1 MSAPGNRVSSSGP
14 AAPAPGGDEV
24 VLEGR
29 VKRILFRDEAAL
41 FTALRIRPAHGGR
54 DVTVVGEFFAVA
66 PGDEYRLIGAW
77 VVHPRWGEQFQVA
90 RAERKLPRQK
100 EAIVAYLGGGLF
112 SGIGQALARR
122 LVEHFGPHTLDAILN
137 SPERVEEVPGISAK
151 KRRRLV
157 SSLREHRHIQDLALF
172 LQGHGVSLYLTKKIH
187 AHYAGRALEVVR
199 TDPYRVAADV
209 PGIGFLKADGI
220 ARRLGLPPDAP
231 ARIRASVLYVLRE
244 RCEVRG
250 HSFLPRA
257 ELVRDCLGFLNK
269 GIEGA
274 GIAAPQVAAAID
286 GLIAEDH
293 LVREGPE
300 AVYLKVVHQAEVS
313 LARRLRALI
322 ERPPP
327 PPDRV
332 HAIVAGTAAEAGLT
346 YAPEQ
351 QDAIRGAL
359 TSSLVIVTGGP
370 GTGKSTVIRGVI
382 SALRQ
387 ARRNAEVLLAAP
399 TGRAAKRMAEVT
411 GCEARTIHRLLEFSP
426 ESGTFARDEADPL
439 RGDMLVVDEASM
451 VDLLL
456 ASALFAAIPGGMR
469 VLLVGDA
476 DQLPSVGFGNVFADL
491 IQSGRVPVVRLR
503 HVFRQAACSSIV
515 TNAHLVNAGRMP
527 VLERGSDCELVPLP
541 DEAHVAAYVRD
552 AAAAHRAA
560 GLALEQI
567 TVLTPMRK
575 TETGVVA
582 LNRLLQEALNPA
594 APGKAQLR
602 SGETV
607 FRTGDKV
614 MQVRNNYHKGVFN
627 GDVGVIAAIRLAG
640 EADDDTEDED
650 VVVVNFQGSETAY
663 VPEELHQL
671 VLAYACTI
679 HKAQGSEYGGIVL
692 VPMVEQHAIMLQRN
706 LLYTAITR
714 ARDRV
719 VLVGQLAAIRRAVA
733 NARSRR
739 RYSRLAD
746 RLRGPRPGDRPREG
760 NTRD

>member
-1 MSAPGNRVSSSGP
+1 MTAPGSRISGGGR
-14 AAPAPGGDEV
+14 AAPAPGPGGAEA

-41 FTALRIRPAHGGR
+41 FTALRIAPAQGGR
-54 DVTVVGEFFAVA
+54 DVTAVGEFLAVA
-66 PGDEYRLIGAW
+66 PGDEYRLTGAW

-90 RAERKLPRQK
+90 RTERKLPRQK

-112 SGIGQALARR
+112 RGIGQALARR
-122 LVEHFGPHTLDAILN
+122 LVEHFGPQTLDEILK
-137 SPERVEEVPGISAK
+137 SPERVEAVPGISAK

-157 SSLREHRHIQDLALF
+157 SALQEHRHIQDLALF

-187 AHYAGRALEVVR
+187 AHYGDRALEVVR
-199 TDPYRVAADV
+199 ADPYRVAAEV

-257 ELVRDCLGFLNK
+257 ELARDCLSFLNK

-274 GIAAPQVAAAID
+274 GVTAPPVAAAID
-286 GLIAEDH
+286 GLVAEER

-300 AVYLKVVHQAEVS
+300 AIYLAAVHRAEAS
-313 LARRLRALI
+313 LAGRLRLLL
-322 ERPPP
+322 ERSPAPPA
-327 PPDRV
+327 RV
-332 HAIVAGTAAEAGLT
+332 DAIVAGTAAEAGLT

-351 QDAIRGAL
+351 QEAIRAVL

-387 ARRNAEVLLAAP
+387 ARGSAAVLLAAP

-411 GCEARTIHRLLEFSP
+411 GCEARTLHRLLEFSP
-426 ESGTFARDEADPL
+426 EGGTFTRGEADPL
-439 RGDMLVVDEASM
+439 RGDLLVVDEASM

-456 ASALFAAIPGGMR
+456 ASALFAAIPAGMR

-491 IQSGRVPVVRLR
+491 IHSGRVPVVRLQ
-503 HVFRQAACSSIV
+503 HVFRQAAASRIV

-527 VLERGSDCELVPLP
+527 VFDEGSDCELVPLP
-541 DEAHVAAYVRD
+541 DESRVAGYIRD
-552 AAAAHRAA
+552 SAVAHRAR
-560 GLALEQI
+560 GLALEEI
-567 TVLTPMRK
+567 TVLTPMHK
-575 TETGVVA
+575 TEAGVAA
-582 LNRLLQEALNPA
+582 LNRLLQDALNPA
-594 APGKAQLR
+594 APGRAQLR
-602 SGETV
+602 SGEAV
-607 FRTGDKV
+607 FRVGDKV

-640 EADDDTEDED
+640 EADDEAEDEEAVLVD
-650 VVVVNFQGSETAY
+650 FQGSEIAY
-663 VPEELHQL
+663 APEELDQL

-692 VPMVEQHAIMLQRN
+692 VPMVEQHSIMLQRN

-714 ARDRV
+714 AKDHV

-739 RYSRLAD
+739 RYSRLAE
-746 RLRGPRPGDRPREG
+746 RLRGPGPGGR
-760 NTRD
+760 

>member
-1 MSAPGNRVSSSGP
+1 VSP
-14 AAPAPGGDEV
+14 APASGDAEA

-41 FTALRIRPAHGGR
+41 FTALRIEPARGGPG
-54 DVTVVGEFFAVA
+54 VTAVGEFFAVA
-66 PGDEYRLIGAW
+66 PGDDYRLIGAW
-77 VVHPRWGEQFQVA
+77 VVHPKWGQQFQVA

-112 SGIGQALARR
+112 PGIGRGLARR
-122 LVEHFGPHTLDAILN
+122 LVEHFGAETLDAILK

-157 SSLREHRHIQDLALF
+157 SSLQEHGRIQDLALF
-172 LQGHGVSLYLTKKIH
+172 LQGHGVGLFLTKKIH
-187 AHYAGRALEVVR
+187 AHYGERALEVVR
-199 TDPYRVAADV
+199 TDPYRVAEDV
-209 PGIGFLKADGI
+209 PGIGFLRADGI
-220 ARRLGLPPDAP
+220 ARRLGLAPDAP
-231 ARIRASVLYVLRE
+231 VRIRASVLYVLRE

-250 HSFLPRA
+250 HSFLPKA
-257 ELVRDCLGFLNK
+257 ELVKECLSYLNK
-269 GIEGA
+269 GIEGVTVT
-274 GIAAPQVAAAID
+274 PPPVSAAID
-286 GLIAEDH
+286 GLTAEGR
-293 LVREGPE
+293 LVREEPE
-300 AVYLKVVHQAEVS
+300 AIYLAAVHRAETT
-313 LARRLRALI
+313 LASRLRALLD
-322 ERPPP
+322 RPPALP
-327 PPDRV
+327 ARV
-332 HAIVAGTAAEAGLT
+332 DAIVAQTAAEAGLT

-351 QDAIRGAL
+351 QEAIRAAL

-382 SALRQ
+382 SALRLM
-387 ARRNAEVLLAAP
+387 RRDAAVLLAAP

-426 ESGTFARDEADPL
+426 EGGSFTRDEADPL
-439 RGDMLVVDEASM
+439 RGDLLVVDEASM

-456 ASALFAAIPGGMR
+456 ASALFAAIPDGMR

-491 IQSGRVPVVRLR
+491 IRSGRVPVVRLR
-503 HVFRQAACSSIV
+503 HVFRQAATSPIV

-527 VLERGSDCELVPLP
+527 AFEEGSDCEFVPLA
-541 DEAHVAAYVRD
+541 DEAQVAAYVRD
-552 AAAAHRAA
+552 AATAQQAA
-560 GLALEQI
+560 GLPLEEI

-582 LNRLLQEALNPA
+582 LNRLLQEALNP
-594 APGKAQLR
+594 PESGRTELR
-602 SGETV
+602 RGETV
-607 FRTGDKV
+607 FRVGDKV

-627 GDVGVIAAIRLAG
+627 GDVGVVAAIHLAG
-640 EADDDTEDED
+640 EGDDDAEEEDAILVD
-650 VVVVNFQGSETAY
+650 FQGSEIAY
-663 VPEELHQL
+663 APEELDQL

-714 ARDRV
+714 AKDHV
-719 VLVGQLAAIRRAVA
+719 VLVGQLAAIRRAVL

-739 RYSRLAD
+739 RYSRLAE
-746 RLRGPRPGDRPREG
+746 RLRGSRSSPA
-760 NTRD
+760 

>member
-1 MSAPGNRVSSSGP
+1 VVPAP
-14 AAPAPGGDEV
+14 AARDAEA

-29 VKRILFRDEAAL
+29 VKRVLFRDEAAL
-41 FTALRIRPAHGGR
+41 FTALRIQPAQGGR
-54 DVTVVGEFFAVA
+54 DVTAVGEFFAVA
-66 PGDEYRLIGAW
+66 PGDQYRLIGGW

-100 EAIVAYLGGGLF
+100 EAIVAYLAGGLF
-112 SGIGQALARR
+112 RGIGPGLARR
-122 LVEHFGPHTLDAILN
+122 LVEHFGPHTLDAILE
-137 SPERVEEVPGISAK
+137 SPERVEEVRGISAR

-157 SSLREHRHIQDLALF
+157 SSLQEHRRIQDLALL
-172 LQGHGVSLYLTKKIH
+172 LQGHGVSLYLTKKIQ
-187 AHYAGRALEVVR
+187 AHYGDRALEVVR

-209 PGIGFLKADGI
+209 PGIGFLRADGI

-231 ARIRASVLYVLRE
+231 ARITASVLYVLRE

-250 HSFLPRA
+250 HSFLPKA
-257 ELVRDCLGFLNK
+257 ELIRDCLSFLNK
-269 GIEGA
+269 GIEGTRVT
-274 GIAAPQVAAAID
+274 APAVSEAIEGLVA
-286 GLIAEDH
+286 EER
-293 LVREGPE
+293 LVREGFE
-300 AVYLKVVHQAEVS
+300 AVYLTAVHRAEAR
-313 LARRLRALI
+313 LAARLRGLF
-322 ERPPP
+322 ERPPAP
-327 PPDRV
+327 PVRV
-332 HAIVAGTAAEAGLT
+332 DAIVARTAAEARLT

-351 QDAIRGAL
+351 QEAIRAAL
-359 TSSLVIVTGGP
+359 ISSLVVVTGGP

-382 SALRQ
+382 SAFRQ
-387 ARRNAEVLLAAP
+387 ARGDAVVLLAAP

-426 ESGTFARDEADPL
+426 EGGTFTRNEEDPL
-439 RGDMLVVDEASM
+439 RGDLLIVDEASM
-451 VDLLL
+451 IDLLL

-491 IQSGRVPVVRLR
+491 IHSGRVPVVRLR
-503 HVFRQAACSSIV
+503 HVFRQAASSRIV

-527 VLERGSDCELVPLP
+527 VFEKGADCELVPLP
-541 DEAHVAAYVRD
+541 DEARVAAYVRD
-552 AAAAHRAA
+552 AAIAHRAA
-560 GLALEQI
+560 GRALEEI

-575 TETGVVA
+575 TETGVAA

-607 FRTGDKV
+607 FRVGDKV

-627 GDVGVIAAIRLAG
+627 GDVGVIAAIHLAG
-640 EADDDTEDED
+640 EAEDDEEDED
-650 VVVVNFQGSETAY
+650 SVCVDFQGSEMAY
-663 VPEELHQL
+663 SPEELDQL
-671 VLAYACTI
+671 ALAYACTI
-679 HKAQGSEYGGIVL
+679 HKSQGSEYGGIVL

-714 ARDRV
+714 AKDHV
-719 VLVGQLAAIRRAVA
+719 VLVGQLAAVRRAVA

-739 RYSRLAD
+739 RYSRLAE
-746 RLRGPRPGDRPREG
+746 RLRGPRPGGR
-760 NTRD
+760 